1 MSRRSEA
8 AVDAAA
14 VFDDVVSSQPKDEI
28 NGTGIHPGAVKGYL
42 VSSIKSFE
50 SIRQALGSQIRML
63 SMVYWTDEGHCD
75 DLSALSHAVG
85 FVCSNAS
92 PNSWCAVQSK
102 SESLPTVIGLPEQ
115 AGGHGTAL
123 GPRMVAFVL
132 SDGSTREV
140 EIEAHRLSF
149 PTADGGV
156 VEVDEG
162 DVVTVDGTTGRLLIG
177 DAEVIASKPR
187 RFYRA
192 LAEVV
197 SGSIRK
203 LGPVAGWTR
212 LRESNTYLER
222 RDELVEL
229 FREDNVRS
237 FVGSMAG
244 VRNHSF
250 PRPLGTVHTVDAV
263 IETRLFYS
271 DIALSDAGELVVVPP
286 TGAGGIG
293 LMRTERLFRED
304 LELDALRVALLGTDA
319 VAAAS
324 FERSLS
330 VLEEFLTRE
339 YTALLLANSGCM
351 AVVRTLCVPTNKLF
365 HEGFDWNRI
374 GRSYEVNPERAERVL
389 ASYLRE
395 GETFHGCRGM
405 RMAVQRPDL
414 TRLEIRALLRA
425 AATVMAAGGE
435 ADVFILLSM
444 VTLPEEVD
452 FFIAAYDAVYD
463 ELLAE
468 GLEMPRM
475 RLSSMVETS
484 AIFHEIEQF
493 AGRSGRHIELSG
505 FLFGGNDFTSATL
518 NMSRAD
524 SVRNIIPAYAQGGLM
539 RENPFIT
546 PHDVV
551 ARTIGKGIRRI
562 RDTEGRTPIVIGFGG
577 EQAADTVSIRR
588 LQSFAHPK
596 SLDYVATSP
605 DRIPRILLSN
615 TNEGASA

>member
-1 MSRRSEA
+1 MSRESVQ
-8 AVDAAA
+8 AVDGATS
-14 VFDDVVSSQPKDEI
+14 FDDVVTSHPNYEI
-28 NGTGIHPGAVKGYL
+28 NGISIHPGAVHGYL
-42 VSSIKSFE
+42 IST
-50 SIRQALGSQIRML
+50 IRNFDIVREALGDRL
-63 SMVYWTDEGHCD
+63 SELPIVYWTDEGHCD
-75 DLSALSHAVG
+75 DLAALSHASG
-85 FVCSNAS
+85 FICSNSS

-115 AGGHGTAL
+115 IGGHGRPVGMRKVEL
-123 GPRMVAFVL
+123 RL
-132 SDGSTREV
+132 RDGDAREV
-140 EIEAHRLSF
+140 ELEVHRLTF
-149 PTADGGV
+149 PTADGG
-156 VEVDEG
+156 EVDLHEG
-162 DVVTVDGTTGRLLIG
+162 DLVTVDGGAGRLLVG
-177 DAEVIASKPR
+177 AADVVSSKPR
-187 RFYRA
+187 RFYRT
-192 LAEVV
+192 LAEAVT
-197 SGSIRK
+197 GSIRQ
-203 LGPVAGWTR
+203 LGPVDGWTR
-212 LRESNTYLER
+212 LRESEAYAHR
-222 RDELVEL
+222 RGELVEL
-229 FREDNVRS
+229 FRDDDVRA
-237 FVGSMAG
+237 FVSSMAG
-244 VRNHSF
+244 VRNHAF

-263 IETRLFYS
+263 VETRLFYS
-271 DIALSDAGELVVVPP
+271 DIALSDADELVVVPP
-286 TGAGGIG
+286 TGPGGIG

-304 LELDALRVALLGTDA
+304 LELDALRVALLGGDA
-319 VAAAS
+319 VEAAS
-324 FERSLS
+324 FERSLA

-339 YTALLLANSGCM
+339 YRELLLANSGCM
-351 AVVRTLCVPTNKLF
+351 AVIRTLCVPTNKLF
-365 HEGFDWNRI
+365 HDGFDWDRI
-374 GRSYEVNPERAERVL
+374 ARSYDVDVKRADRIL

-425 AATVMAAGGE
+425 AASVMESGGE

-444 VTLPEEVD
+444 VTLAEEVD
-452 FFIAAYDAVYD
+452 DYIRNYDAVYD

-468 GLEMPRM
+468 GLSLPRM

-484 AIFHEIEQF
+484 AIYHEIEQF
-493 AGRSGRHIELSG
+493 SGRAGRHIELSG

-546 PHDVV
+546 LHDVV

-596 SLDYVATSP
+596 SLDFVATSP
-605 DRIPRILLSN
+605 DRIPRILLANSN
-615 TNEGASA
+615 AGGAA